1 MNESETR
8 AELIETKL
16 MEALLK
22 LTSPE
27 GELYVNGGHRP
38 SKETKPPITS
48 PERA

>member
-27 GELYVNGGHRP
+27 GVLYVNDGHRP
-38 SKETKPPITS
+38 SNLNPPN
-48 PERA
+48 PNQP